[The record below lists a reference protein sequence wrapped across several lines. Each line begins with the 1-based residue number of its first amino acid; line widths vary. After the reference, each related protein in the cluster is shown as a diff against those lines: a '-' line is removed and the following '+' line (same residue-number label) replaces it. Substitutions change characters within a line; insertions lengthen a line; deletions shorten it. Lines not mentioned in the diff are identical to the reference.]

1 MSEAN
6 VVGKKVLESVL
17 TGARRVNLKFRFAYR
32 PLPIRHGVPELVLNS
47 GEPKYPQGRVYQ
59 PELLKTRGTE
69 VSPGGINCASDNTRL
84 RPRG

>member
-17 TGARRVNLKFRFAYR
+17 TGARRVNLNFSFRAGP
-32 PLPIRHGVPELVLNS
+32 PLPIRHGVPGPVLTS

-59 PELLKTRGTE
+59 PELLKSGE
-69 VSPGGINCASDNTRL
+69 PKYCFDLFSS
-84 RPRG
+84 

>member
-6 VVGKKVLESVL
+6 VVGKKVFGNLL
-17 TGARRVNLKFRFAYR
+17 AGARRVNKKKFRFAYR

-69 VSPGGINCASDNTRL
+69 VSPGGM
-84 RPRG
+84 